1 MDMTTDEQLHQKF
14 TQLAEPFPPEDLEW
28 RMQGKP
34 FQKDSGWRC
43 RAVTYITNRAV
54 MDRLDKVFGPN
65 NWRNE
70 YRESQNYKDG
80 FLCGI
85 SIRIDGEWITKW
97 DGANATDVEPFK
109 GGISDSM
116 KRAAVQWGIGRYL
129 YKLDMAYV
137 PCSEKG
143 FIKPSDYPR
152 LPDWALP
159 KGYIYPS
166 SNGNGGG
173 SNGNGTSKPAAAKP
187 AAPKAEVKPEAAQA
201 PAAEAKTAAGTDSK
215 ALERARAYTVPVGFP
230 EAGKTLGDLLDT
242 SKPELANRILRIL
255 AGKTEGMKLSKAF
268 EPQTDEENKVRL
280 AAAYIL
286 EHTLP
291 VAA

>member
-14 TQLAEPFPPEDLEW
+14 AQLAEPFPPEDLEW

-152 LPDWALP
+152 TARL
-159 KGYIYPS
+159 G
-166 SNGNGGG
+166 
-173 SNGNGTSKPAAAKP
+173 
-187 AAPKAEVKPEAAQA
+187 AAQGLYV
-201 PAAEAKTAAGTDSK
+201 PRLEWQWQR
-215 ALERARAYTVPVGFP
+215 LER
-230 EAGKTLGDLLDT
+230 
-242 SKPELANRILRIL
+242 
-255 AGKTEGMKLSKAF
+255 
-268 EPQTDEENKVRL
+268 
-280 AAAYIL
+280 
-286 EHTLP
+286 
-291 VAA
+291 